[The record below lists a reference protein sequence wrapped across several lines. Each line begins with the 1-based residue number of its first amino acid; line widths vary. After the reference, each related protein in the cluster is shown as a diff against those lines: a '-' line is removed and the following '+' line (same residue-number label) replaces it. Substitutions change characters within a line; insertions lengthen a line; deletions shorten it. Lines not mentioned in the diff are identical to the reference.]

1 MKVRNLSVI
10 AIFSLI
16 VVLLVSCAPPA
27 VQPAAAPAPTQ
38 APAAEPTK
46 APVAEPTKAPEP
58 AAATVKVALLTY
70 GLVTGD
76 PWNSLGVEGMERAKK
91 DFGIQTALTDNLTPP
106 DFEAA
111 MRDYASQGYNLVIG
125 HSFGFGDSA
134 KAITNDFPNTFFTI
148 NTGAVSDARVASF
161 NLQDQ
166 QNGYLTGAL
175 AAMVNETGT
184 IGILGGMDYA
194 SVIKE
199 INGYIDGAKA
209 VKPDIKILVGYVGSW
224 DDAGKAQELAQAMIE
239 QGADVL
245 SHKAGGS
252 GVGVVKA
259 AEAAGKW
266 VINDVT
272 TCMETAPKACL
283 TSTDLKFDNV
293 VHNTVKLYIEKKLEG
308 KIYNWGIA
316 EDAVELGPI
325 NSAVPKEYV
334 DEVMALRQDILDGK
348 LVVEE
353 KWAPGW

>member
-1 MKVRNLSVI
+1 MSKFRFLPVLT
-10 AIFSLI
+10 
-16 VVLLVSCAPPA
+16 LLVVVSILMASCAAP
-27 VQPAAAPAPTQ
+27 AAPAPAATSAPQ
-38 APAAEPTK
+38 PTAAPAAADKIK
-46 APVAEPTKAPEP
+46 A
-58 AAATVKVALLTY
+58 ALLTY

-76 PWNSLGVEGMERAKK
+76 PWNALGYDGLKKAEKELGVQ
-91 DFGIQTALTDNLTPP
+91 IALTDNLQPAG
-106 DFEAA
+106 FEAA

-134 KAITNDFPNTFFTI
+134 KAITNDFPNTFFTV

-175 AAMVNETGT
+175 AAMVSKTGV
-184 IGILGGMDYA
+184 IGILGGFDYP

-199 INGYIDGAKA
+199 INGFVDGAKA
-209 VKPDIKILVGYVGSW
+209 INPDIKILVGYVGSW
-224 DDAGKAQELAQAMIE
+224 DDPAKAQELAKSMIE
-239 QGADVL
+239 QKADVL

-259 AEAAGKW
+259 AEAAGAW
-266 VINDVT
+266 AINDVA
-272 TCMETAPKACL
+272 TCMETSPKACL

-293 VHNTVKLYIEKKLEG
+293 VFNTVKLYQDKKLEG
-308 KIYNWGIA
+308 KLYNWGIS
-316 EDAVELGPI
+316 DNAVDIGPI
-325 NSAVPKEYV
+325 NSAVPKETV
-334 DEVMALRQDILDGK
+334 DKIMALRQQIVDGK